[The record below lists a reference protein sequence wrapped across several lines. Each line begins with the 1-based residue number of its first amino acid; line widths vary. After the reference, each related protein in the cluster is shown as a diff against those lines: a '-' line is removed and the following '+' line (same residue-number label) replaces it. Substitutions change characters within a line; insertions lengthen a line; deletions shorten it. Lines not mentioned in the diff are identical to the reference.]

1 MTAEAQRRR
10 KKQWHIGSE
19 KIIARWLH
27 SAPLKPLW
35 SKSKEK
41 VYGTEARMTHLPLN
55 LVLQPSALAIVRA
68 EGCFGFKATQNGD
81 AV

>member
-1 MTAEAQRRR
+1 MASLRASQA
-10 KKQWHIGSE
+10 S
-19 KIIARWLH
+19 
-27 SAPLKPLW
+27 LW

-55 LVLQPSALAIVRA
+55 LVLQPSALAVVRA
-68 EGCFGFKATQNGD
+68 ESCFGFKATQIRATQNGD